1 MEFQTTFPEQLKTLH
16 SRTPERVA
24 VTLQFPGRDDL
35 PLTYDL
41 LLRRACAYARTL
53 EREGIQPGEVV
64 VLILQ
69 HGEDL
74 IYSFWGAILHGAIPS
89 IMPFLTEKLS
99 PERYR
104 ADLSALI
111 SVTQPA
117 AIVTY
122 PDFADEVRAALREG
136 DPVRSVIVTD
146 RIEPEAEIDF
156 ASLRGFQRQPE
167 DIVLLQHSSG
177 TTGLQKGVALSHRAV
192 FNQLRSYSKS
202 LSLTEQDVIVSWLP
216 LYHDMGLIAGFLM
229 PILTGIPL
237 VIMSPF
243 DWVRAPYKLL
253 QSVSKYRGTL
263 TWLPNFAYN
272 FCAQKIRDRHIE
284 GVDLSSLRAVTN
296 CSEPVR
302 WESHVAFYERF
313 MGYGLKF
320 EALQTSYAM
329 AENVFGV
336 TQSRLGNAPVVEE
349 IDREAFMI
357 ERFASAPFDG
367 RPSMKMMS
375 SGQPLEN
382 VRVRVLDEKGNEVP
396 ERVIGELALQSDCM
410 LTGYFNRPDLTEKAF
425 RDGWYLTGDYGYISN
440 REVFVSGRKKDMII
454 VGGKNIYPQDLEA
467 LTYEVPGVHAGR
479 SVAFG
484 MFDEAQGT
492 EEVVIIAEGDSED
505 AEEQQKIADAIRLH
519 VTKNSAIALRYVKV
533 VGPKWILKTSSGKTA
548 RSANK
553 EKFLKE
559 LADRET

>member
-1 MEFQTTFPEQLKTLH
+1 MTTFPERLRTLH
-16 SRTPERVA
+16 SWTPDRIA
-24 VTLQFPGRDDL
+24 ITLQFSGRDDL
-35 PLTYDL
+35 PITYDQ
-41 LLRRACAYARTL
+41 LLRASSSFARTL

-69 HGEDL
+69 HGENL
-74 IYSFWGAILHGAIPS
+74 VYAFWGAILQGAIPS

-99 PERYR
+99 PERYK

-111 SVTQPA
+111 SVTKPA

-122 PDFADEVRAALREG
+122 PEFEGEVRAALQRG
-136 DPVRSVIVTD
+136 DSIRSVVVAD
-146 RIEPEAEIDF
+146 RIESQAEIDF
-156 ASLRGFQRQPE
+156 ASLKGFQRKPE
-167 DIVLLQHSSG
+167 DIVFLQHSSG
-177 TTGLQKGVALSHRAV
+177 TTGLQKGVALSHQAV
-192 FNQLRSYSKS
+192 FNQLNSYSKA
-202 LSLTEQDVIVSWLP
+202 LSLTDDDIIVSWLP

-229 PILTGIPL
+229 PILSGIPL

-253 QSVSKYRGTL
+253 HSVSKYHATL

-284 GVDLSSLRAVTN
+284 GVDLSSLRAVIN

-313 MGYGLKF
+313 KNHGLKF
-320 EALQTSYAM
+320 ESLQTSYAM

-336 TQSRLGNAPVVEE
+336 TQSWLGSVPVVEE
-349 IDREAFMI
+349 IDREAFMV
-357 ERFASAPFDG
+357 EGLAKYPLDG
-367 RPSMKMMS
+367 RSSMKVMS

-382 VRVRVLDEKGNEVP
+382 VRIKVVDENGNEVA
-396 ERVIGELALQSDCM
+396 ERIIGELALQSDCM
-410 LTGYFNRPDLTEKAF
+410 LTGYFNRPDITEKSF

-440 REVFVSGRKKDMII
+440 GEVFVSGRKKDMII
-454 VGGKNIYPQDLEA
+454 VGGRNIYPQDLEA
-467 LTYEVPGVHAGR
+467 LTYEVSGVHAGR

-484 MFDEAQGT
+484 MFDETQGT
-492 EEVVIIAEGDSED
+492 EDVVVIAEVDSEET
-505 AEEQQKIADAIRLH
+505 EEQQKIADAIRLH

-553 EKFLKE
+553 EKFLLE
-559 LADRET
+559 LQEGREN